1 VIRHSLNDDVLKP
14 LIDEDLEVMAL
25 ILVQLV
31 EGKEATRRDQ
41 REGWRGEE
49 GKGSTCCSAW
59 NCLSVTIVPS

>member
-1 VIRHSLNDDVLKP
+1 

-41 REGWRGEE
+41 RERRARAVLVAVHG
-49 GKGSTCCSAW
+49 
-59 NCLSVTIVPS
+59 IVYPSQLFRVDRRDSPFPHDA